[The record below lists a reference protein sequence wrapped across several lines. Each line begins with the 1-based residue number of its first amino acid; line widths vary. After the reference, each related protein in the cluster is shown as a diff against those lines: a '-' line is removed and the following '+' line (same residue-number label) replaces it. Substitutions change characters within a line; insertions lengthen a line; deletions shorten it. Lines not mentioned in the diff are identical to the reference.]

1 MMTTRQ
7 YLHQI
12 ENYDNRIKNKLIEE
26 EQLNSLSTS
35 VSAIPMDEKVQ
46 TSVRHDPMGDM
57 IAKIFDLRDE
67 ISKMAAEFLEKK
79 QEIIRTIEQVE
90 DPVLYNILF
99 KHYVEYKSLVRI
111 ADEMGYSEINVK
123 KLHLKAV
130 KEVQIIKG
138 FEN

>member
-35 VSAIPMDEKVQ
+35 VSAIPIGEKVQ
-46 TSVRHDPMGDM
+46 TSVKHDPMGDM

-79 QEIIRTIEQVE
+79 QEIIRTIEQVD

-111 ADEMGYSEINVK
+111 ADEMGYSEISVK

-130 KEVQIIKG
+130 KEVKVIKG